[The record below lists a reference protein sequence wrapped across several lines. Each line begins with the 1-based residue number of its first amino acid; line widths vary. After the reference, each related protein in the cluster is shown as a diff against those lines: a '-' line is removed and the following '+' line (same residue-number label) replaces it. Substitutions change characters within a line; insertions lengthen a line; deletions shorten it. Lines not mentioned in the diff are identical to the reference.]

1 MKRVK
6 YSAFLATATAPV
18 LERSFTTLGSLFKF
32 KNELLDVLGLDIR
45 CVRIIVAIYDDD
57 RMLCNRFV
65 GNYLAGSGQF
75 VAVGPEFASVAATHS
90 DIDFA

>member
-18 LERSFTTLGSLFKF
+18 LERSFPTFAGFLNF
-32 KNELLDVLGLDIR
+32 KNELMDVLGLDVR
-45 CVRIIVAIYDDD
+45 CVRIIVALYDDD

-75 VAVGPEFASVAATHS
+75 HFISPELASLIASHTEIES
-90 DIDFA
+90 